1 MIKTIHFIF
10 DTLINHTVAIF
21 RQIIPFLRQ
30 KGIIFSKFSKNSD
43 TKKALFSHKK
53 SKTVDFGQKQCNGEN
68 DC

>member
-30 KGIIFSKFSKNSD
+30 KGIIEIIQKFGYQQHYFHI
-43 TKKALFSHKK
+43 KK
-53 SKTVDFGQKQCNGEN
+53 
-68 DC
+68 

>member
-30 KGIIFSKFSKNSD
+30 KGIIFLKFSKNSGI
-43 TKKALFSHKK
+43 KKPLFLHKK
-53 SKTVDFGQKQCNGEN
+53 NQKW
-68 DC
+68 

>member
-30 KGIIFSKFSKNSD
+30 KGIIFSKSTKNYD
-43 TKKALFSHKK
+43 TKNIIF
-53 SKTVDFGQKQCNGEN
+53 T
-68 DC
+68 